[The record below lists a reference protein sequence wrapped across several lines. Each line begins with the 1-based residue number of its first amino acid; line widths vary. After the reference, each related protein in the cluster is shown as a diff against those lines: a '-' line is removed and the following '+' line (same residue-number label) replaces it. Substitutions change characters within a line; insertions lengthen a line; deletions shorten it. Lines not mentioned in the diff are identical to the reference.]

1 MRINKEGYK
10 IICISGAVCVFI
22 FWLIYHLLVSDS
34 NISLLWVSAV
44 LLLLFWFFIVAFFRE
59 PRRVRIHD
67 ADLVFSPCD
76 GRVVVTEVVK
86 ETEYLKE
93 EMLQIS
99 IFMSVTNVHMNWVPV
114 GGTVEYFKYH
124 PGRFLVAWHPKSS
137 TENERTTTVVR
148 MASGRK
154 VLFRQIAGLIDAGT
168 NGVLALVDQN
178 ALQTKPLGNLVGKG
192 RTDDAV
198 AVRMGEVILQLR
210 FTLIVNGVDGNFREA
225 LKYIEIHL
233 PAFAVNRHGDFF
245 RPQLLGPLKA
255 VQIVGH
261 IDVQLDKMLIKPPLE
276 LLGIGGAGHKDLTA
290 FADGLVDRLYQ
301 CFNGALF

>member
-86 ETEYLKE
+86 ETEYLNE

-148 MASGRK
+148 MSSGRK
-154 VLFRQIAGLIDAGT
+154 VLFRQIAGLIA
-168 NGVLALVDQN
+168 
-178 ALQTKPLGNLVGKG
+178 
-192 RTDDAV
+192 R
-198 AVRMGEVILQLR
+198 RI
-210 FTLIVNGVDGNFREA
+210 
-225 LKYIEIHL
+225 
-233 PAFAVNRHGDFF
+233 
-245 RPQLLGPLKA
+245 
-255 VQIVGH
+255 
-261 IDVQLDKMLIKPPLE
+261 IDS
-276 LLGIGGAGHKDLTA
+276 
-290 FADGLVDRLYQ
+290 
-301 CFNGALF
+301 